1 MKEYYVLREIKK
13 LNEKGYSIEFCE
25 CYNSVDIKVYGH
37 NRNIEKTV
45 YLSGYG
51 YYSENDYIYALQ
63 EIMVEIG
70 LEEERDKKIRLKQW
84 EYDVLNILTDGGHT
98 GNWKFN
104 DLICYS
110 LKNKGYFKGII
121 DTSMRIKDILK
132 NCEVEDD

>member
-1 MKEYYVLREIKK
+1 MKEYYVLREITK

>member
-1 MKEYYVLREIKK
+1 MKEYYVLREITK

-84 EYDVLNILTDGGHT
+84 E
-98 GNWKFN
+98 K
-104 DLICYS
+104 DLISLFDTRYS
-110 LKNKGYFKGII
+110 NNYSFNSFLSLNGLKRKGYFKGIT
-121 DTSMRIKDILK
+121 DTSMKIGDILK
-132 NCEVEDD
+132 NCEVIE